1 MPSYQVVQMGLMV
14 GEFGT
19 LEEAR
24 SEADRINAEHNEIV
38 GDGAASVVEVPTAE
52 ECVEHAVEYLGAEP
66 LECGCAVYYA
76 EETGRYYTAQE
87 SELEDLGRALISGE
101 PDAYSIW
108 CSTSGEPST
117 RAELAAAGIQP

>member
-1 MPSYQVVQMGLMV
+1 M
-14 GEFGT
+14 E
-19 LEEAR
+19 
-24 SEADRINAEHNEIV
+24 D
-38 GDGAASVVEVPTAE
+38 
-52 ECVEHAVEYLGAEP
+52 AEP